1 MKIITLSIAI
11 VTTLNFLSISSQDPL
26 MESIKRG
33 EEVYLGYCITC
44 HMDQGQGIEGVFPH
58 LAGSDYLME
67 DRERSIKTV
76 KYGLEGEIIV
86 NGVTY
91 NNIMSPMGLSDEEIA
106 DVLNY
111 IRNSWGNKGETVRV
125 EEVKD
130 VQE

>member
-44 HMDQGQGIEGVFPH
+44 HMDQGQGIEGVFPP